1 MSLRHYLHIV
11 IGVCLASFS
20 FLFLV
25 IYNFT
30 PDMGWIFTFL
40 FYSTLFLSLL
50 SSLFLI
56 NFAIRLF
63 RFYKNQKVLGKEI
76 NKSFQLSLCTSLIA
90 IIMLI
95 LQSFRVLTWWNA
107 AILILIFLLIQYI
120 LRFSRTYK

>member
-1 MSLRHYLHIV
+1 MSLRSYLHTV

-56 NFAIRLF
+56 NFAIRLI
-63 RFYKNQKVLGKEI
+63 RFYKNQKVLGREI
-76 NKSFQLSLCTSLIA
+76 NKAFQLSLCTSLIA
-90 IIMLI
+90 IIMLL
-95 LQSFRVLTWWNA
+95 LQSFRILTWWNA

>member
-1 MSLRHYLHIV
+1 MSLRSYLHTV
-11 IGVCLASFS
+11 IGVCLASFG

-56 NFAIRLF
+56 NFSLRLI
-63 RFYKNQKVLGKEI
+63 RFYKKQKVLGKEI
-76 NKSFQLSLCTSLIA
+76 NKAFQLSLSISLIT

-95 LQSFRVLTWWNA
+95 LQSFRILTWWNA